1 MLAQV
6 IFTKGSEVPALSIP
20 LMFRAS
26 MIVTP
31 TRYSFFSILIISG
44 GMFKI
49 KIIQKFPERSALMN
63 YSVTRIKDT
72 QIPEPTAPTPSFHVG
87 SSTWYHFFLMFFIS
101 SKSD

>member
-1 MLAQV
+1 MKIFRLLEMFIQV
-6 IFTKGSEVPALSIP
+6 LHFQGYAHPPQNPK
-20 LMFRAS
+20 
-26 MIVTP
+26 TP
-31 TRYSFFSILIISG
+31 G